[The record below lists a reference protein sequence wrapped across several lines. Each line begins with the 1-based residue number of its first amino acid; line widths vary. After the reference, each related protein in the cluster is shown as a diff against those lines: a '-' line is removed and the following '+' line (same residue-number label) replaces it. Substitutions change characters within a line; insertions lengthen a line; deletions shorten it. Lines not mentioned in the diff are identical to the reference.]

1 MPATRSNRFPPR
13 DSAPHPSNS
22 AARPFP
28 SSSAA
33 VRLRRAT
40 HETAPHAEKVNPIWE
55 GEFDNEGT
63 FESEVP
69 CSDYDHEALKHNKVR
84 RLKIVHKERGS
95 FRRAFRDDELP
106 SRNRNRDTPAKT
118 HAQNQKSE
126 RKLKRLNE
134 ARVEVFIP
142 GIVSVGNLA
151 RILGVSLSEPY
162 FIRQY
167 SVFSLPR

>member
-1 MPATRSNRFPPR
+1 MPATASNQSSPR
-13 DSAPHPSNS
+13 DSAHRSNS

-69 CSDYDHEALKHNKVR
+69 CSDYDHEALKHNKIR
-84 RLKIVHKERGS
+84 RLKVAQKERGS
-95 FRRAFRDDELP
+95 FRRALRDDVLP
-106 SRNRNRDTPAKT
+106 FRNRNRNTPAPT
-118 HAQNQKSE
+118 HAPSQKPE
-126 RKLKRLNE
+126 RKLKRLKEN
-134 ARVEVFIP
+134 RVGVFIP
-142 GIVSVGNLA
+142 GVVSVGNLA

-162 FIRQY
+162 FVRQY